1 MAKRVGVAL
10 TKRVV
15 DAAEKKDKRYYLWDS
30 ELSGFGLRVETSGAK
45 TFIVRYRAEGGGRS
59 AAQRFVTVGRY
70 GPLTPEQARRQAKII
85 LGGVA
90 KGEDPADER
99 RAKRREMKISGLIDL
114 YEEEGC
120 VIQRGKRQGQ
130 PMKPLTKQLTLARL
144 RNHVV
149 PLLGH
154 KRVTEVNAGDVE
166 RFVRDVTAGKT
177 SRDEKVGPRKRI
189 IVRGGEGAARKVVR
203 DLSAVFSFAI
213 RSEIMERNPCET
225 AAVRKTDNQRER
237 FLTLDEVTRLG
248 AALDQLEVHG
258 VNPKAVNI
266 ARLWALTG
274 CRREEIAALKW
285 AEVNLVEGLL
295 ELDDSKTG
303 KSVRPLGA
311 AAVALLESLP
321 REVGSDYVFPAERG
335 DSYFQ
340 GTKRIWAKAVKK
352 AQLPSVT
359 PHTLR
364 HTIGST
370 AISTGEALALTGAI
384 LGHSN
389 PRSTAIYAHVQNDP
403 SRRAANRVT
412 KKIAAALAG
421 KPVSAG
427 RRSTPAKAQP
437 DDLVSLV
444 ASLAARLEAEGI
456 DGSRVQSIITEAISA
471 NAGGPKSGTS
481 MIPTKAA

>member
-15 DAAEKKDKRYYLWDS
+15 DFADKREQRYFIWDS

-45 TFIVRYRAEGGGRS
+45 TFVVRYRAEGGGRS
-59 AAQRFVTVGRY
+59 AAQRFVTIGRL
-70 GPLTPEQARRQAKII
+70 GTFTPEQARKQAKTV

-90 KGEDPADER
+90 RGEDPADER
-99 RAKRREMKISGLIDL
+99 RAKRREMKITGLIDL

-130 PMKPLTKQLTLARL
+130 PMKPLTKQLTIARL

-154 KRVTEVNAGDVE
+154 KRVSELNAGDIE

-177 SRDEKVGPRKRI
+177 NRDEKIGHRRRI
-189 IVRGGEGAARKVVR
+189 IVRGGAGAARKVVR

-213 RSEIMERNPCET
+213 RSEIAQKNPCEN
-225 AAVRKTDNQRER
+225 AAVRKTDNQRKR
-237 FLTLDEVTRLG
+237 FLVLDEVTRLG
-248 AALDQLEVHG
+248 SALDELETGG
-258 VNPKAVNI
+258 VNSKAINI

-274 CRREEIAALKW
+274 CRREEIASLKW
-285 AEVNLVEGLL
+285 SEVNLGEGLL
-295 ELDDSKTG
+295 ELEDSKTG
-303 KSVRPLGA
+303 QSIRPLGA
-311 AAVALLESLP
+311 AAMTLLERLP
-321 REVGSDYVFPAERG
+321 REGSSTFVFPAERG

-340 GTKRIWAKAVKK
+340 GTKRIWAKVIKK
-352 AQLPSVT
+352 AELPGVT

-370 AISTGEALALTGAI
+370 AVSTGEALALTGAI

-403 SRRAANRVT
+403 SRRAVNRVT

-421 KPVSAG
+421 NN
-427 RRSTPAKAQP
+427 Q
-437 DDLVSLV
+437 
-444 ASLAARLEAEGI
+444 AARKPQRKSAISEALEGLVQSLSARLLAEGV
-456 DGSRVQSIITEAISA
+456 DVGRVKNIVA
-471 NAGGPKSGTS
+471 NVTAALEPGQ
-481 MIPTKAA
+481 KAV

>member
-15 DAAEKKDKRYYLWDS
+15 DAAEKRDRRYFVWDS
-30 ELSGFGLRVETSGAK
+30 ELSGFGLRVEKSGAK

-59 AAQRFVTVGRY
+59 AAQRFVTIGRL
-70 GPLTPEQARRQAKII
+70 GTLTPEQARKQARTV

-99 RAKRREMKISGLIDL
+99 RAKRREMKITGLIDL

-154 KRVTEVNAGDVE
+154 KRVSELNAGDIE
-166 RFVRDVTAGKT
+166 RFVRDVAAGKT
-177 SRDEKVGPRKRI
+177 NRDEKLGPRRRV

-213 RSEIMERNPCET
+213 RSEILQRNPCET
-225 AAVRKTDNQRER
+225 AAVRKTDNQRKR
-237 FLTLDEVTRLG
+237 FLALDEVTRLG
-248 AALDQLEVHG
+248 SALDQLEAEG
-258 VNPKAVNI
+258 VNSKAVNI

-274 CRREEIAALKW
+274 CRREEIASLKW
-285 AEVNLVEGLL
+285 SEVNLDDGLL
-295 ELDDSKTG
+295 ELEDSKTG
-303 KSVRPLGA
+303 RSIRPLGA
-311 AAVALLESLP
+311 AAVTLLEGLP
-321 REVGSDYVFPAERG
+321 REVGSDFVFPAERG

-352 AQLPSVT
+352 AKLPGVT

-403 SRRAANRVT
+403 SRRAANRVA
-412 KKIAAALAG
+412 KKIATALAG
-421 KPVSAG
+421 GVS
-427 RRSTPAKAQP
+427 PARTGKARP
-437 DDLVSLV
+437 IDLETLV
-444 ASLAARLEAEGI
+444 ASLTDRLKAEGI
-456 DGSRVQSIITEAISA
+456 DGARVRLIVADA
-471 NAGGPKSGTS
+471 MGAKNATR
-481 MIPTKAA
+481 

>member
-15 DAAEKKDKRYYLWDS
+15 DSADKRDQRYFIWDS

-45 TFIVRYRAEGGGRS
+45 TFVVRYRAEGGGRS
-59 AAQRFVTVGRY
+59 AAQRFVTIGRL
-70 GPLTPEQARRQAKII
+70 GTLTPEQARKQAKTV

-99 RAKRREMKISGLIDL
+99 RAKRREMKIGGLIDL

-130 PMKPLTKQLTLARL
+130 PMKPLTRQLTLARL

-154 KRVTEVNAGDVE
+154 KRVSELNAGDIE

-177 SRDEKVGPRKRI
+177 NRDEKIGPRRRI
-189 IVRGGEGAARKVVR
+189 IVRGGDGAARKVVR

-213 RSEIMERNPCET
+213 RSEIVLRNPCEA

-237 FLTLDEVTRLG
+237 FLALDEVARLG
-248 AALDQLEVHG
+248 SALDELEAEG
-258 VNPKAVNI
+258 VNSKAVNI

-274 CRREEIAALKW
+274 CRREEIASLKW
-285 AEVNLVEGLL
+285 TEVELIEGLL

-303 KSVRPLGA
+303 KSIRPLGA
-311 AAVALLESLP
+311 AAVTLLESLP
-321 REVGSDYVFPAERG
+321 REAGSNFVFPAERG
-335 DSYFQ
+335 DGHFQ
-340 GTKRIWAKAVKK
+340 GTKRIWARAIRKAK
-352 AQLPSVT
+352 LPGVT

-412 KKIAAALAG
+412 KIIAAALTGNNRSSRKASRKTVVPEG
-421 KPVSAG
+421 LTDLDRLMHSLSG
-427 RRSTPAKAQP
+427 R
-437 DDLVSLV
+437 LL
-444 ASLAARLEAEGI
+444 LEGI
-456 DGSRVQSIITEAISA
+456 DAARIEDIVADIVAAHDVSPSKLSSRSYD
-471 NAGGPKSGTS
+471 
-481 MIPTKAA
+481 